1 MNAKSFLQLCVSLT
15 VATGLSGCG
24 MMQSHKSVDEV
35 TKKVLDYKELN
46 LAQATTAAVSRTS
59 KPRIAGEEIILRKKN
74 ELPDI
79 FAKQVVYS
87 THGAQSFSEVLETL
101 GSISGLAVRASEI
114 SSAGNTNTASSFTSS
129 MGSQTTGINA
139 KVQLDYRGSLRGLFD
154 DLANRTEAS
163 WRYVASSNSIEFFK
177 YETRTL
183 SLYLPSGSKTV
194 DASIS
199 LAGVSGGGGGSSGG
213 ASGGSGGG
221 SSGGGGATA
230 GNVSVSQTMRI
241 NPWNSILNDIS
252 AILSEGAENGRTG
265 ANGTL
270 GMGSS
275 GMGGSSMGG
284 SGTTQMTATGVSG
297 RASANPELGILTVTA
312 RPRAVERIAL
322 YIESINSRF
331 AQNVMI
337 DVKIYS
343 VTMDKQAS
351 LGFSM
356 DAIYKYLNG
365 NGLSVVGAQP
375 IRTGTGTPGQL
386 TVNIDNPR
394 SRLYGSS
401 IIAQALSQI
410 GNVALQTEGQVATVN
425 GQPAPIQVV
434 NEVNYL
440 ATSSTTQT
448 PNVGSTT
455 ALTPGSRMVG
465 LTGNF
470 LPVIIGDNR
479 ILLQYQLQL
488 STLTALTTVTSGTS
502 LIQTP
507 QISSQSLQQQAF
519 VKDGQSIVLFGFDQ
533 NRATA
538 DAALGIGNAS
548 TATRSERQM
557 LVIVMQ
563 VNGGRKNA

>member
-1 MNAKSFLQLCVSLT
+1 MNAKSFLNLCVTLA
-15 VATGLSGCG
+15 VATGISGCG
-24 MMQSHKSVDEV
+24 MMQSHKSVEEV

-46 LAQATTAAVSRTS
+46 LSQATTAAVSRTS

-79 FAKQVVYS
+79 FSKQVVYS

-114 SSAGNTNTASSFTSS
+114 STAGSTNAAPSYAQSA
-129 MGSQTTGINA
+129 GSQTTGINA

-252 AILSEGAENGRTG
+252 AILSEGADNSRTG
-265 ANGTL
+265 TNGSL
-270 GMGSS
+270 GMSS
-275 GMGGSSMGG
+275 TGMGGSTGG
-284 SGTTQMTATGVSG
+284 ANTTQMTATGVSG